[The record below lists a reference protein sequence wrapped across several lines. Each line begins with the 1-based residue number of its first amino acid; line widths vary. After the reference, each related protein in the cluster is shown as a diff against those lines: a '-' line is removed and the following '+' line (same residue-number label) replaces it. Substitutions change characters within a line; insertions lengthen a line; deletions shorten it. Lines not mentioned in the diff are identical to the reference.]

1 MSPSA
6 TFIFYYLPTSS
17 YALNV
22 LLGALEGAGLDQIA
36 RIKLVRRQRELH
48 ETIAAERAEGRI
60 VYVVWS
66 FFSATFGMAARHLD
80 EVHQDGV
87 VINIAGGVH
96 ASAEPLQTLQAGFD
110 FVATGEGEETI
121 IAIVRAGLEGRA
133 LRGLAGLNWLE
144 DGAMRSGPPAARV
157 ALDDHPPF
165 ANRTGRINP
174 IEITRGCIY
183 ACRFCQTPF
192 MFKARFRHRSIENIA
207 TYVAAMRA
215 RNMRDLR
222 FISPTALSYGS
233 DDESVNLDAI
243 ETLLAR
249 CREIMGEE
257 RHVFFGSFPSEM
269 RPEHVS
275 PEALALI
282 RKYCNNDNIVIG
294 AQSGSDR
301 VLAEARRGH
310 GTEAVERAVRY
321 VIEAGYIA
329 YVDFIFG
336 LPGETEDDAM
346 LSIAFAERLA
356 GLGADI
362 HAHTF
367 MPLPGTPF
375 RDAPAG
381 RLSPA
386 LQKTMRR
393 LIGKGELFGQWEKQI
408 AIAEE
413 RAAQQA
419 AARAGRKRIAG
430 VAYLPSS
437 SQVSISQREME

>member
-1 MSPSA
+1 MSP
-6 TFIFYYLPTSS
+6 TFVFYYLPTSS

-22 LLGALEGAGLDQIA
+22 LLGALEGAGLDHVA
-36 RIKLVRRQRELH
+36 RIRLARRQRDLH
-48 ETIAAERAEGRI
+48 EIIAAERAEGRA
-60 VYVVWS
+60 VHVFWS
-66 FFSATFGMAARHLD
+66 FFSATFGTAVKHLG
-80 EVHQDGV
+80 EMRQDGV
-87 VINIAGGVH
+87 VHIAGGVH

-110 FVATGEGEETI
+110 LVATGEGEETI
-121 IAIVRAGLEGRA
+121 VAIVRAAMAGRA
-133 LRGLAGLNWLE
+133 LQGLAGLNWLE
-144 DGAMRSGPPAARV
+144 SGSMRSGPPAARI

-165 ANRTGRINP
+165 ANRIGRINP

-192 MFKARFRHRSIENIA
+192 MFKARFRHRSIDNIA
-207 TYVAAMRA
+207 TWVAAMRA

-233 DDESVNLDAI
+233 DDENVNLDAI

-249 CREIMGEE
+249 CREIMGEG
-257 RHVFFGSFPSEM
+257 RQVFFGSFPSEM

-301 VLAEARRGH
+301 VLAEAKRGH
-310 GTEAVERAVRY
+310 DTQAVERAVRC

-336 LPGETEDDAM
+336 LPGETEEDAM
-346 LSIAFAERLA
+346 LSIAFAEKLA

-381 RLSPA
+381 KLSPR
-386 LQKTMRR
+386 LQTAMRR

-413 RAAQQA
+413 RAAQQLSA
-419 AARAGRKRIAG
+419 RAARQSMSDRFR
-430 VAYLPSS
+430 
-437 SQVSISQREME
+437 